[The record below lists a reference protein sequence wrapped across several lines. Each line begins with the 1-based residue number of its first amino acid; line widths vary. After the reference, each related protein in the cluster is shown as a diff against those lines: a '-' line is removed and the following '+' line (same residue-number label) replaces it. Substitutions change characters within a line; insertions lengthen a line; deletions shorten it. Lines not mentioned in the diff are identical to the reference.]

1 MLNFKYVP
9 LCKAVSSHMATI
21 LLLWSMI
28 FINHEHKENKN
39 QQNTEWKWIYWP
51 NCRKCVSFN
60 IKQTRKQIRY
70 MYNQQ
75 VYLYTLNETHLSALT
90 LHWNNLSLYNHWAR
104 WVQYNTLQYIEY
116 NNMYQKTIPTETSK
130 SDMNLYQKISRV

>member
-1 MLNFKYVP
+1 M
-9 LCKAVSSHMATI
+9 
-21 LLLWSMI
+21 
-28 FINHEHKENKN
+28 
-39 QQNTEWKWIYWP
+39 
-51 NCRKCVSFN
+51 SFN

-75 VYLYTLNETHLSALT
+75 VYLYTMNEAHLSALT
-90 LHWNNLSLYNHWAR
+90 LHLNNQSLYNHWAR

>member
-1 MLNFKYVP
+1 MFLCVKQFLVIWLPSFYYDIYKPCTQGKQKPTKY
-9 LCKAVSSHMATI
+9 
-21 LLLWSMI
+21 W
-28 FINHEHKENKN
+28 
-39 QQNTEWKWIYWP
+39 NTEWKWIYWP

-70 MYNQQ
+70 MYNQP
-75 VYLYTLNETHLSALT
+75 VYLYTLNEAHLSALT

-130 SDMNLYQKISRV
+130 SDMNLYKKISRV